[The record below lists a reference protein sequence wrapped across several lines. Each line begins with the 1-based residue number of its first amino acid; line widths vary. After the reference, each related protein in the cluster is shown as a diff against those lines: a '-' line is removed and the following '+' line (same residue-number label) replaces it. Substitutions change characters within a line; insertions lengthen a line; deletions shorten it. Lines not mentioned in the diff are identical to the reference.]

1 MDSGTALL
9 VQRRPYNKPNLL
21 SEFEALASTSGHEV
35 VGTFD
40 VVSPPSAKFGIKS
53 GKVEE
58 IGTWIKINE
67 PDFVLFSP
75 QLKSSQVF
83 RLMEVW
89 GVEVRDRTQVILQI
103 FARNARTQQSKLM
116 VEKARLSYEL
126 PFERHQ
132 IRMRLQKE
140 HTGDRPV
147 AEQVGAGEDLL
158 NLRIR
163 EIRRRVAAIETK
175 LRKITEAQ
183 SLKRKRR
190 VHRGFLEVTLAG
202 YTNAGKSTL
211 HNAFTGSNA
220 EIANEL
226 FTTLSTKARELSIPG
241 RQVVLSDSV
250 GFISDLPRSLLQ
262 AFNTTLLELS
272 NASTIVLVIDG
283 SDAPREMMRKLH
295 TCLDT
300 FINIEV
306 NDIHRII
313 ALNKVDLLS
322 PDEVTARIKLLEKE
336 DGTVIPV
343 SGLEGTNLDALLSAI
358 DESLPKIYRYSIEFE
373 YNDSTM
379 SVLSWLHEIGHVES
393 QDFTGDR
400 VTVQVILNHSAIQK
414 LSKRLPEMRLQ
425 RIEQEQ

>member
-1 MDSGTALL
+1 M
-9 VQRRPYNKPNLL
+9 
-21 SEFEALASTSGHEV
+21 EA
-35 VGTFD
+35 
-40 VVSPPSAKFGIKS
+40 
-53 GKVEE
+53 
-58 IGTWIKINE
+58 
-67 PDFVLFSP
+67 
-75 QLKSSQVF
+75 
-83 RLMEVW
+83 W

-103 FARNARTQQSKLM
+103 FDRNARTQQAKLM

-132 IRMRLQKE
+132 IRMKLQQE

-163 EIRRRVAAIETK
+163 EIRRRVAAIEVK

-226 FTTLSTKARELSIPG
+226 FTTLSTKARELGIPG

-300 FINIEV
+300 FIDIEV

-336 DGTVIPV
+336 DSTVIPV
-343 SGLEGTNLDALLSAI
+343 SGLEGTNLDALLLAI
-358 DESLPKIYRYSIEFE
+358 DESLPKIYCYSIEFE

-400 VTVQVILNHSAIQK
+400 VKVQAILNHSAIQK
-414 LSKRLPEMRLQ
+414 LSKRLPEVRLQ
-425 RIEQEQ
+425 RIDQE

>member
-9 VQRRPYNKPNLL
+9 VQRRQYTDPNLL
-21 SEFEALASTSGHEV
+21 SEFEALATTSGHEV

-40 VVSPPSAKFGIKS
+40 VVSSPSARFGIRS

-58 IGTWIKINE
+58 IGTWIDINK

-75 QLKSSQVF
+75 QLKSSQIF
-83 RLMEVW
+83 RLMEAW

-103 FARNARTQQSKLM
+103 FDRHAKTQQAKLM
-116 VEKARLSYEL
+116 VEQARLSYEL

-147 AEQVGAGEDLL
+147 AEQVGAGEDPL

-163 EIRRRVAAIETK
+163 EIRRRIAAIEAK
-175 LRKITEAQ
+175 LKKITEAQ

-211 HNAFTGSNA
+211 HNAFTESGA
-220 EIANEL
+220 EIADEL

-250 GFISDLPRSLLQ
+250 GFISDLPRPLLR

-272 NASTIVLVIDG
+272 NASTIVLVVDG
-283 SDAPREMMRKLH
+283 SDTPREMMRKLH

-300 FINIEV
+300 FIDIKV

-322 PDEVTARIKLLEKE
+322 PDETAARIKMLEKE
-336 DGTVIPV
+336 DSTVIPV
-343 SGLEGTNLDALLSAI
+343 SGLEGTNLDALLLAI
-358 DESLPKIYRYSIEFE
+358 DESLPKIYWYSIEFE

-379 SVLSWLHEIGHVES
+379 SVLSWLHENGYVES
-393 QDFTGDR
+393 QDFTGNK
-400 VTVQVILNHSAIQK
+400 VVVQAILNDVAIQK
-414 LSKRLPEMRLQ
+414 LSKRLPEARLH
-425 RIEQEQ
+425 RIEQD